1 VGQWRRGNLTLTACN
16 GTPSNNPFERK
27 RQTYERS
34 HLELNRSPAVHE
46 AWGREE
52 ILKRC
57 WLSTLDSHIT
67 GRSPGKLSAIS
78 HSCHSHDPPGQG
90 VATILDREDL

>member
-1 VGQWRRGNLTLTACN
+1 VGQWRRGNLTLAACN

-46 AWGREE
+46 AWGSRGNPEALLAIHAGQPHHRPQSGE
-52 ILKRC
+52 AIGDQPLLP
-57 WLSTLDSHIT
+57 LS
-67 GRSPGKLSAIS
+67 
-78 HSCHSHDPPGQG
+78 
-90 VATILDREDL
+90 